1 MKKNKHSESS
11 AIRIHSAYLLDND
24 RSRQQYNDE
33 VDDVTISRSAR
44 IVWLLLI
51 MVACFIAWAYF
62 ANLEE
67 VTKAEGRFIPSAREQ
82 VIKTREGGILKSMP
96 VREGDIVEANQV
108 VAQLRPTIM
117 QSSIDEAKA
126 RYYPALARAARLEGQ
141 VLEKTPSFPTE
152 LSEYPDITDNEMRI
166 YEEGKRWLDSSLNSL
181 RLQKELILDEMN
193 TYRELVEAGAAGR
206 VDVIRLEREASQ
218 LDQQINELQNSYF
231 NEAREK
237 LSTAKETVEETRAI
251 IEGRNEQLEELV
263 LRSPV
268 RGVVK
273 QIAVPT
279 IGGLVQPQG
288 VVMEIIPTD
297 DEHLI
302 EARIQPR
309 DVAYIRPGLPA
320 KVSVTA
326 YDPQIY
332 GKLDGEVVSVSPDTI
347 QDEADPNIFY
357 YRGYIRISE
366 NTLSNDSEKALV
378 IVPGMVASVDIK
390 TGSKTVWN
398 YLVKP
403 ITDAGDALRER

>member
-117 QSSIDEAKA
+117 QSSIDEAEA

-141 VLEKTPSFPTE
+141 VLEKTPSFPKE

-218 LDQQINELQNSYF
+218 LDQQINELKNSYF

-237 LSTAKETVEETRAI
+237 LSTAKETVDETRAI
-251 IEGRNEQLEELV
+251 IEGRNEQLEELA

-273 QIAVPT
+273 QIEVPT

-326 YDPQIY
+326 YDPQIF

-347 QDEADPNIFY
+347 QDEADPKIFY
-357 YRGYIRISE
+357 YRGYIKISE
-366 NTLSNDSEKALV
+366 NTLSNDSDKALD

-403 ITDAGDALRER
+403 ITNAGDALRER

>member
-108 VAQLRPTIM
+108 VAQIRPAIM
-117 QSSIDEAKA
+117 QFSIDEAEA

-141 VLEKTPSFPTE
+141 VFEKTPSFPTE

-218 LDQQINELQNSYF
+218 LDQQINELKNSYF

-237 LSTAKETVEETRAI
+237 LSTAKETVDETRAI

-273 QIAVPT
+273 QIEVPT

-326 YDPQIY
+326 YDPQIF

-347 QDEADPNIFY
+347 QDEADPKIFY
-357 YRGYIRISE
+357 YRGYIRIHE
-366 NTLSNDSEKALV
+366 NTLSNDSEKALD

-403 ITDAGDALRER
+403 ITNAGEALRER